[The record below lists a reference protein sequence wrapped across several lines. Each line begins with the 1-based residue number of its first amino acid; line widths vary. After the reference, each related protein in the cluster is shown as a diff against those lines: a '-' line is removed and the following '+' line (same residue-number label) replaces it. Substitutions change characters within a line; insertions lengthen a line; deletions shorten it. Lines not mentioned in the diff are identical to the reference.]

1 MSIVSVLCRPSD
13 RSLNRSLNRN
23 ADGTAGGIERR
34 YVTLR
39 SIGMSL
45 FTKKEEPAQE
55 NVESKAAQP
64 TSGKGRPTP
73 KRKDAQAQNLRPL
86 VPKDRNASRKAAK
99 ARIRERENAE
109 YDAMQSGDIN
119 HMPKSERLPWRIY
132 IRDYVDARFNL
143 GEFFIPVAFIILIG
157 SMVVTY
163 KWPALALPLM
173 LIMYVYLFAVII
185 DVAVMWHK
193 LKKKLI
199 EKFGEQSVAKGMR
212 SGSYAWSRAIQIRR
226 WSFRSLVTRSV
237 DTGRSDRYREPPVI
251 FQAVSEQL
259 TAFPLPWKTIAR
271 IEQKLTSRACKRIN
285 EERIGIQYGS
295 TAFRHRYHRS
305 WPRRLLYGTACCGAR
320 QIGGVDRT

>member
-1 MSIVSVLCRPSD
+1 
-13 RSLNRSLNRN
+13 
-23 ADGTAGGIERR
+23 
-34 YVTLR
+34 
-39 SIGMSL
+39 MSL

-86 VPKDRNASRKAAK
+86 VPKDREASRKAAK
-99 ARIRERENAE
+99 ARMRERENAE
-109 YDAMQSGDIN
+109 YDAMQRGDIN

-163 KWPALALPLM
+163 KWPALV

-212 SGSYAWSRAIQIRR
+212 SGSYAWSRALQIRR
-226 WSFRSLVTRSV
+226 WRLPKP
-237 DTGRSDRYREPPVI
+237 RYP
-251 FQAVSEQL
+251 
-259 TAFPLPWKTIAR
+259 
-271 IEQKLTSRACKRIN
+271 KR
-285 EERIGIQYGS
+285 G
-295 TAFRHRYHRS
+295 H
-305 WPRRLLYGTACCGAR
+305 WPE
-320 QIGGVDRT
+320 